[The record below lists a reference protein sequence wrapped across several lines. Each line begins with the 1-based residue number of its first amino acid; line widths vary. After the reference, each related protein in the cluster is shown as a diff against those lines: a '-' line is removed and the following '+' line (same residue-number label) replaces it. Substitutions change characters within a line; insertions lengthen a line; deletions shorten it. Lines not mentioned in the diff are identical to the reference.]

1 MTCQLTFNKSN
12 MISTTIGADTVYSFR
27 VHEFSHGWFVLFILM
42 FSFNVVMSLEKR
54 WSVNLHFFFVIEGSR
69 FTVIEGS
76 RFTVI
81 EGSRFTVIE
90 GSRFTYVI
98 CIYLCIH

>member
-1 MTCQLTFNKSN
+1 MCRNNYLILFSSFMTCQLTFNKSN

-54 WSVNLHFFFVIEGSR
+54 WSVNLHFFFVI
-69 FTVIEGS
+69 
-76 RFTVI
+76 VI

>member
-1 MTCQLTFNKSN
+1 
-12 MISTTIGADTVYSFR
+12 
-27 VHEFSHGWFVLFILM
+27 M

-90 GSRFTYVI
+90 GSRFTVIEGSRFTYVI
-98 CIYLCIH
+98 CIYLCINDPQNSTHTTQKTES